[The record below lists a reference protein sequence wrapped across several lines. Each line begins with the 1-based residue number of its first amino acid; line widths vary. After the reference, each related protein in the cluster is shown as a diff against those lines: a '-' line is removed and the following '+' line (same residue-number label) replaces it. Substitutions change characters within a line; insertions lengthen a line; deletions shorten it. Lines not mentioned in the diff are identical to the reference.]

1 MGRVTADILAIV
13 KRQLAEHG
21 IVVWYDPEKSYRRL
35 LPQLSSGG
43 IDLISYQDGFFKLRE
58 ELEPFLEFVDEQG
71 NIKNG
76 AEIPPKLI
84 VYIPLKREETE
95 FAFIEAETAGIVIEP
110 DSPLPENNTKLS
122 LAVERVFSQIAPAK
136 AKHLARQ
143 AEEGLLTIEELDKI
157 ADETGESTAGL
168 LQIIYGPVSVD
179 EIIAQFAASENKDQD
194 IIEKKAVPELT
205 ELIEREIELSDLEN
219 KELPEIRKI
228 LRRYLLVNE
237 FLSEIGTEAIPEQM
251 RRLPCAS
258 RLPAVDL
265 IKQICRIWRNRIDL
279 KDSYPNAA
287 IDVEKEIG
295 LEDISILNGRLLRNE
310 TFPAIEI
317 SWLKESAQKLV
328 EGEVLAAQDIINAR
342 MDLFWAKERPNF
354 QIEWKVLEAASRVL
368 NKACNII
375 KSLKKQKPRLEELI
389 KAYTTHTE
397 PWMLVD
403 RYYRLMENR
412 YAGLEL
418 MESTEEELEK
428 AVSIARRRYTE
439 ALQEINSA
447 YSVAVLKAG
456 FQSQEFGQQ
465 LTVFKDIVKPLVEKG
480 EKVAYF
486 LVDALR
492 YEMAAGIL
500 ENLNEDY
507 EGNIEP
513 RLGQLP
519 GITTIGMAALLPG
532 AENGLTIKEK
542 ASGIGIFVG
551 EADVSTKQAR
561 IDWLKEKA
569 AVGVASFSLSEVLKL
584 TPKRKKEIGQADFI
598 VVTSRE
604 IDLMGEQG
612 GGEEEARLYMDD
624 IPDKISRSIRSLVRT
639 GVKWFLIVA
648 DHGFQ
653 MVDVLD
659 PGMMM
664 EGPGGST
671 LEIHPR
677 VWIGRGGSEGEGFIR
692 TKASELGLN
701 GELEFAFPKGLGV
714 FKVRGGAGT
723 YFHGGLSPQ
732 EHIIPVL
739 SVKAK
744 GKTADSRSVLG
755 VRISMNKNKITNR
768 IFTVTLELTGTGLF
782 PEEEKRVRVEVISGK
797 EEIGKAVAA
806 GYDYD
811 EKRNE
816 IVVRQGQPNVVTIM
830 LQRTTVPARLTL
842 QVVDVDRQIVLDSI
856 KDVPVELTI

>member
-1 MGRVTADILAIV
+1 
-13 KRQLAEHG
+13 
-21 IVVWYDPEKSYRRL
+21 
-35 LPQLSSGG
+35 
-43 IDLISYQDGFFKLRE
+43 
-58 ELEPFLEFVDEQG
+58 
-71 NIKNG
+71 
-76 AEIPPKLI
+76 
-84 VYIPLKREETE
+84 
-95 FAFIEAETAGIVIEP
+95 
-110 DSPLPENNTKLS
+110 
-122 LAVERVFSQIAPAK
+122 
-136 AKHLARQ
+136 
-143 AEEGLLTIEELDKI
+143 
-157 ADETGESTAGL
+157 
-168 LQIIYGPVSVD
+168 
-179 EIIAQFAASENKDQD
+179 
-194 IIEKKAVPELT
+194 
-205 ELIEREIELSDLEN
+205 
-219 KELPEIRKI
+219 
-228 LRRYLLVNE
+228 
-237 FLSEIGTEAIPEQM
+237 
-251 RRLPCAS
+251 
-258 RLPAVDL
+258 
-265 IKQICRIWRNRIDL
+265 
-279 KDSYPNAA
+279 
-287 IDVEKEIG
+287 
-295 LEDISILNGRLLRNE
+295 
-310 TFPAIEI
+310 
-317 SWLKESAQKLV
+317 
-328 EGEVLAAQDIINAR
+328 
-342 MDLFWAKERPNF
+342 
-354 QIEWKVLEAASRVL
+354 
-368 NKACNII
+368 
-375 KSLKKQKPRLEELI
+375 
-389 KAYTTHTE
+389 
-397 PWMLVD
+397 
-403 RYYRLMENR
+403 
-412 YAGLEL
+412 

-447 YSVAVLKAG
+447 YSAAVLKAG
-456 FQSQEFGQQ
+456 FQSSEFGQQ

-492 YEMAAGIL
+492 YEMAAEIL
-500 ENLNEDY
+500 ENLNQDY

-551 EADVSTKQAR
+551 EIDVSTKQAR

-569 AVGVASFSLSEVLKL
+569 GVNVVSFNLSEVLKL

-598 VVTSRE
+598 VVTSQE
-604 IDLMGEQG
+604 IDMMGEQG

-624 IPDKISRSIRSLVRT
+624 IPDKIGRAIRSLGRT

-653 MVDVLD
+653 TVDVLD

-744 GKTADSRSVLG
+744 GKTAASRSVLG

-842 QVVDVDRQIVLDSI
+842 QVVDVDRQLVLDSI